1 MIGFP
6 TVLAAVLPVF
16 SIAGLG
22 FLIRRLNWLTGEAD
36 ASLLRV
42 LINVLVPCFFLDS
55 ILGNV
60 ALRHASNV
68 LIPPLIGFGTVALG
82 TWLSFLARKL
92 TGLKTPAERRT
103 FAFLT
108 GTYNYG
114 YVPLPLALSLFGKET
129 AGVLIVHNLGVE
141 IALWT
146 IGLTL
151 LGGLKIKESWRRMIT
166 PPLVTIIVAIS
177 LNASGAGEQ
186 VPVFLTRTFRMIGQ
200 CAIPVG
206 ILLIGATVADLLPE
220 FRPGKGARVMALSCV
235 LRLGILP
242 VLFLLLARL
251 APVSVE
257 LKRVIL
263 LQAAMPAAVFPII
276 MARHYGGHTPTA
288 LRVVI
293 ATSVVSL
300 VTIPFWLRTGM
311 TFLGW

>member
-1 MIGFP
+1 MSEFP

-16 SIAGLG
+16 SITGLG
-22 FLIRRLNWLTGEAD
+22 FLIRRLNWLTAEAD

-42 LINVLVPCFFLDS
+42 LINLLVPCFFLDS
-55 ILGNV
+55 ILENAALQQAGNI
-60 ALRHASNV
+60 
-68 LIPPLIGFGTVALG
+68 LIPPLVGFGTVALG
-82 TWLSFLARKL
+82 TWLSFLMRRL
-92 TGLKTPAERRT
+92 TGLGTPSERRT

-114 YVPLPLALSLFGKET
+114 YVPLPLALSLFDRET
-129 AGVLIVHNLGVE
+129 AGVLIVHNFGVE

-151 LGGLKIKESWRRMIT
+151 LGGLKVRDSWRKLLT
-166 PPLVTIIVAIS
+166 PPLVTIVLAIS
-177 LNASGAGEQ
+177 FNLAGLGPK
-186 VPVFLTRTFRMIGQ
+186 VPDFLTKTFHMIGQ
-200 CAIPVG
+200 CAIPIG

-220 FRPGKGARVMALSCV
+220 FHPGKGARVMALGCV
-235 LRLGILP
+235 LRLGVLP
-242 VLFLLLARL
+242 VLFLLLARFG
-251 APVSVE
+251 PFSIE

-276 MARHYGGHTPTA
+276 MARHYGGDTSTA

-293 ATSVVSL
+293 ATSVASL
-300 VTIPFWLRTGM
+300 VTIPLWIRAGM

>member
-1 MIGFP
+1 MNEFE

-22 FLIRRLNWLTGEAD
+22 FLIRRLNWLTAEAD

-42 LINVLVPCFFLDS
+42 LINLLVPCFFLDS
-55 ILGNV
+55 ILGNA
-60 ALRHASNV
+60 ALRHASNI
-68 LIPPLIGFGTVALG
+68 LIPPLVGFGTVALG
-82 TWLSFLARKL
+82 TWISFLARKL
-92 TGLKTPAERRT
+92 TGLGKPAEQRT

-108 GTYNYG
+108 GAYNYG
-114 YVPLPLALSLFGKET
+114 YVPLPLALSLFDKET

-151 LGGLKIKESWRRMIT
+151 LGGLTLRDSWRKLIT
-166 PPLVTIIVAIS
+166 PPLVTIVIAIV
-177 LNASGAGEQ
+177 LNAAGLAGQ
-186 VPVFLTRTFRMIGQ
+186 VPEFVGTTFHLVGQ

-220 FRPGKGARVMALSCV
+220 FHPAKGGRVMALSCV

-242 VLFLLLARL
+242 VLFLLLARFG
-251 APVSVE
+251 PFSIE
-257 LKRVIL
+257 LQRVIL

-276 MARHYGGHTPTA
+276 MARHYGGDTSTA

-300 VTIPFWLRTGM
+300 VTIPLWIRAGM